1 MARQGTGVSGVF
13 AKIRLSTPRILFYCS
28 ISESQL
34 TERISRNHSMSTKRY
49 AYAFPLTRTDSQKAL
64 PRTSH
69 RYLVLCS
76 KCIVIRIFK
85 QTSTKVQCFPAKI
98 SFVQGE
104 IDWHDF
110 LQCNIGVM
118 PIIKCVMFRR
128 LNLPG
133 STRKGPTDNETVFF
147 LVTCITRLPWAI
159 CEYH

>member
-1 MARQGTGVSGVF
+1 MARQGTGVF
-13 AKIRLSTPRILFYCS
+13 AKIRLSTPRFLF
-28 ISESQL
+28 
-34 TERISRNHSMSTKRY
+34 TVV
-49 AYAFPLTRTDSQKAL
+49 FQKANWPRGFPGTIRCQL
-64 PRTSH
+64 SVMHMLSLWPGLTARKPYQIPRTSH

-128 LNLPG
+128 LNLSG